1 MPDITGLESK
11 PKANVGEVKSQG
23 FDGNFALKQK
33 LGEVDM
39 TIRGNITYS
48 KNEVLEKDEENQ
60 VYSYLYQK
68 GYRVDQVKGLI
79 AEGLFA
85 DYDDIR
91 TSPKQEFRYS
101 AAWRYQI

>member
-48 KNEVLEKDEENQ
+48 KNEVLERMKRIKSILI
-60 VYSYLYQK
+60 YIK
-68 GYRVDQVKGLI
+68 RVSC
-79 AEGLFA
+79 
-85 DYDDIR
+85 R
-91 TSPKQEFRYS
+91 SS
-101 AAWRYQI
+101 

>member
-1 MPDITGLESK
+1 M
-11 PKANVGEVKSQG
+11 KSQG

-68 GYRVDQVKGLI
+68 GIV
-79 AEGLFA
+79 
-85 DYDDIR
+85 
-91 TSPKQEFRYS
+91 
-101 AAWRYQI
+101 